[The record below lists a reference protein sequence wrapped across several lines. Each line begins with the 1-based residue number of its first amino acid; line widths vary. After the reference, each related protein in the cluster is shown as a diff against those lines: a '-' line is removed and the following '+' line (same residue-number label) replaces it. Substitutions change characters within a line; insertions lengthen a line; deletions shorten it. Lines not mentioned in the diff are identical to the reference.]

1 MHILIIGAGYAGLRT
16 AIELDRRRA
25 AYGSQLEVTLL
36 DQHPYHQLVQELHLA
51 ATTAPDP
58 TNVIVPLQTIF
69 QRRAVQL
76 HQGRVQRIEPLERR
90 VRLVDGQSL
99 SYDRLLIALGAETN
113 YAHVPGAQ
121 QHTLPLRSYEQ
132 ALRLRDHIAAC
143 VEAAARATDPRL
155 RRILLTFVIVGGGY
169 TGCQVA
175 GELVPYV
182 CTLAP
187 AAGIARNELRI
198 ALIERNGLLLK
209 QAEPWANVYAQRVF
223 DDLGV
228 RVYLHTTVARV
239 AEQSLYTATNQV
251 FRAGTIIWAG
261 GIRAPALLAESGLP
275 TDALGRVRVDR
286 YLRVEDQALIFAA
299 GDCASIP
306 PTNDGPIPATASYA
320 LRQGEHLAG
329 ALLADMQGHAP
340 QPYTP
345 LRLGDVVSL
354 GPGAAVGKPLGIP
367 LTGIP
372 AVLLKQGIE
381 TWYRS
386 TLL

>member
-25 AYGSQLEVTLL
+25 LYGKQFTVTLL

-76 HQGRVQRIEPLERR
+76 YQGRVQRIEPLERQ
-90 VRLVDGQSL
+90 VRLVGGQSL

-113 YAHVPGAQ
+113 YGNVPGAQ
-121 QHTLPLRSYEQ
+121 QHTLPLRSYEH
-132 ALRLRDHIAAC
+132 ALRLRDHIATC
-143 VEAAARATDPRL
+143 VEAAARATDLRL
-155 RRILLTFVIVGGGY
+155 RRTLLTFVIVGGGY

-182 CTLAP
+182 STLAH

-198 ALIERNGLLLK
+198 ALLERNGLLLK
-209 QAEPWANVYAQRVF
+209 QAEPWANAYARRVF
-223 DDLGV
+223 ADLGV
-228 RVYLHTTVARV
+228 RVYLHTAVARV
-239 AEQSLYTATNQV
+239 AEQALSTTANQV

-306 PTNDGPIPATASYA
+306 ATIDGPIPATASYA

-329 ALLADMQGHAP
+329 TLLADMQGQAP
-340 QPYTP
+340 RPYTP
-345 LRLGDVVSL
+345 LRLGEVVSL

-372 AVLLKQGIE
+372 AALLKQGIE

>member
-25 AYGSQLEVTLL
+25 AYGEQLEVTLL

-69 QRRAVQL
+69 QRRAVQVY
-76 HQGRVQRIEPLERR
+76 QGRVQRIEPLARR
-90 VRLVDGQSL
+90 VRLADGRSL
-99 SYDRLLIALGAETN
+99 SYDRLLLALGAETN
-113 YAHVPGAQ
+113 YAHVPGAP

-143 VEAAARATDPRL
+143 VEAAARTTDPRL

-175 GELVPYV
+175 GELVPHV
-182 CTLAP
+182 STLA
-187 AAGIARNELRI
+187 ATAGIARNELRI

-209 QAEPWANVYAQRVF
+209 QAEPWANAYAQRVF

-239 AEQSLYTATNQV
+239 AEQALYTTTNQV
-251 FRAGTIIWAG
+251 FRAGTIIWAA
-261 GIRAPALLAESGLP
+261 GIRAPALLADSGLA

-286 YLRVEDQALIFAA
+286 YLRVEEQALIFAA

-306 PTNDGPIPATASYA
+306 ATVDGPIPATASYA

-329 ALLADMQGHAP
+329 ALLADVQGQAP

-345 LRLGDVVSL
+345 LRLREVVSL
-354 GPGAAVGKPLGIP
+354 GPGAAVGNPLGIP

-372 AVLLKQGIE
+372 AALLKQGIE

>member
-1 MHILIIGAGYAGLRT
+1 MHILIIGAGYAGLRA

-25 AYGSQLEVTLL
+25 AYGDRLDVTLL

-51 ATTAPDP
+51 ATTASDP
-58 TNVIVPLQTIF
+58 TNVIVPLQTIL

-76 HQGRVQRIEPLERR
+76 CLGRVQRIEPLERQ
-90 VRLVDGQSL
+90 VWLADGQIL
-99 SYDRLLIALGAETN
+99 CYDRLLIALGAETN
-113 YAHVPGAQ
+113 YAHVPGARE
-121 QHTLPLRSYEQ
+121 HTLPLRSYEQ
-132 ALRLRDHIAAC
+132 ALRLRAHIAAC

-182 CTLAP
+182 CTLAT
-187 AAGIARNELRI
+187 ASGIARNELRI
-198 ALIERNGLLLK
+198 ALIERSGLLLK
-209 QAEPWANVYAQRVF
+209 QAEPWANAYAQHVF
-223 DDLGV
+223 ADLGV
-228 RVYLHTTVARV
+228 RVYLQTTVARV
-239 AEQSLYTATNQV
+239 VEQALYTTTNQV
-251 FRAGTIIWAG
+251 FRAGTIIWVA

-286 YLRVEDQALIFAA
+286 YLRVAEQALIFAA

-306 PTNDGPIPATASYA
+306 PAIDGPIPATASYA
-320 LRQGEHLAG
+320 MRQGEHLAG
-329 ALLADMQGHAP
+329 ALLADIQGKAP
-340 QPYTP
+340 QAYTP
-345 LRLGDVVSL
+345 LRLGEVVSL
-354 GPGAAVGKPLGIP
+354 GPGAAVGNPLGIP
-367 LTGIP
+367 LTGMP

-381 TWYRS
+381 AWYRS